1 MYPNTG
7 ATIRHDLNTV
17 VMEASLAD
25 TFYIGPKLLP
35 FYGVDAKSGIYP
47 KLTKTVSELL
57 KPGSTDRERSGSY
70 GRIKRAW
77 TNDTYD
83 TQDRGLEEEID
94 DVDVKDISRWFDLE
108 SITATLVLRAML
120 LAQEIRA
127 AAAILN
133 TTTFGSA
140 TNSAVAYTEANIAT
154 IDGPQD
160 IQLAIE
166 RIMNNAEKPDTIVM
180 SPNVYNRLR
189 RSTLMKSFI
198 TGSNLPAANITP
210 NTIQQAFAANGIEQV
225 LIGMAR
231 YDGAVK
237 KATQTYSATNVWGDT
252 YIWVGRV
259 GSGDPMNGGA
269 GRTLG
274 WNAEGGQFVTET
286 YREEKIRS
294 NIVRVRQHTI
304 EKIIDASCGTLIATQ
319 YS

>member
-17 VMEASLAD
+17 VMEASQAD
-25 TFYIGPKLLP
+25 KFYIGPKLLP

-47 KLTKTVSELL
+47 KLTKAISELL

-83 TQDRGLEEEID
+83 TQDRGIEEEID

-108 SITATLVLRAML
+108 AITAKTVLRAMM

-127 AAAILN
+127 AAAIFN
-133 TTTFGSA
+133 TTNFGAA
-140 TNSAVAYTEANIAT
+140 TNSTVAYTEANIAT
-154 IDGPQD
+154 IDAVQD
-160 IQLAIE
+160 IQIAIQK
-166 RIMNNAEKPDTIVM
+166 IVNNAEIPNTIVM
-180 SPNVYNRLR
+180 TPNVFNRLR

-198 TGSNLPAANITP
+198 TGVNLPAANITA

-225 LIGMAR
+225 LIGAAP
-231 YDGAVK
+231 YDSSVK
-237 KATQTYSATNVWGDT
+237 KGTQVYTAANIWADT

-259 GSGDPMNGGA
+259 ASGDPYNGGA

-304 EKIIDASCGTLIATQ
+304 EKIIDSSCGTLIATQ